1 MALWKITVKRQVN
14 KVGLRLEEG
23 MTVEVVTSSSSN
35 PLSNNLSK
43 NIPLIND
50 LFKSKYGIE
59 PGHYVNTG
67 YMTAEKIS

>member
-1 MALWKITVKRQVN
+1 MALWKVTVKRQVS
-14 KVGLRLEEG
+14 KVGLRMEEG
-23 MTVEVVTSSSSN
+23 MSVEVVTASTLS
-35 PLSNNLSK
+35 PLSNTR

-67 YMTAEKIS
+67 YMTAKRID